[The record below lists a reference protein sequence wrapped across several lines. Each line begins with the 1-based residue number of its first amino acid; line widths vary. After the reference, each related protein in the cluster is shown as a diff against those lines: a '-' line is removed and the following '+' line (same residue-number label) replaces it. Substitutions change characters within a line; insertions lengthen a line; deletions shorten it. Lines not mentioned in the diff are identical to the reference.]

1 MDDKNESSTT
11 RRIVRVP
18 FYFDW
23 RETLLLLDDFLC
35 DEKVF
40 ALRKRAC
47 VMWGNTHYLNHRTL
61 FHILKSNVKILFWT
75 WEFFFVSFGSA

>member
-23 RETLLLLDDFLC
+23 RETLLLLLDDFLC

-40 ALRKRAC
+40 ALRKRA
-47 VMWGNTHYLNHRTL
+47 
-61 FHILKSNVKILFWT
+61 
-75 WEFFFVSFGSA
+75 